1 MSQQRND
8 ILLISG
14 AAAILVT
21 SLVAGF
27 IWIRP
32 LAATAGGKTPPA
44 APSGESYVSLITEDN
59 LGFRSSW
66 TRPEDNED
74 GWTYDLFDAVPT
86 VWDEQLKEY
95 LPRDYTPPVIP
106 DFGIKLVKVGHPR
119 YPLIVRGTLPS
130 PRGEAER
137 IFFLENIDT
146 KQSYDARLNRPVAD
160 IGVTPVSFKVVN
172 ATDASGAP
180 VRRNVL
186 TIKDSKLSQTLEID
200 DLAPLEFKDKIDIV
214 LKADAGEPVWTFHAV
229 GATFEHNG
237 SRYTVKG
244 VDLSAGTVTVDKTF
258 TLNPRKG
265 PRTLTETL
273 SVAGISVPPAVGTPA
288 PATTPATPPT
298 GFPLTLP
305 NPSPTGTP
313 NLTQ

>member
-8 ILLISG
+8 IFLIS
-14 AAAILVT
+14 AAGVLLAT

-27 IWIRP
+27 ILIHP
-32 LAATAGGKTPPA
+32 LAANAGGKTPPLT
-44 APSGESYVSLITEDN
+44 PSGESYLSLLVEDN

-66 TRPEDNED
+66 TRPEDGED
-74 GWTYDLFDAVPT
+74 GWVYDLFDAVPT
-86 VWDEQLKEY
+86 VWDDQLKEY

-106 DFGIKLVKVGHPR
+106 DFGIKLVKFGHPR

-137 IFFLENIDT
+137 IFFLENIET
-146 KQSYDARLNRPVAD
+146 KQSYDVRLNRPVAD

-180 VRRNVL
+180 IRRNVL
-186 TIKDSKLSQTLEID
+186 TVKDSKLSQTLEID

-214 LKADAGEPVWTFHAV
+214 FKADAGEPVWTFHAV
-229 GATFEHNG
+229 GVTFEHNG

-273 SVAGISVPPAVGTPA
+273 SVTVSPAPAAVGTPA
-288 PATTPATPPT
+288 PATTPATPASGTP
-298 GFPLTLP
+298 FTLP

-313 NLTQ
+313 